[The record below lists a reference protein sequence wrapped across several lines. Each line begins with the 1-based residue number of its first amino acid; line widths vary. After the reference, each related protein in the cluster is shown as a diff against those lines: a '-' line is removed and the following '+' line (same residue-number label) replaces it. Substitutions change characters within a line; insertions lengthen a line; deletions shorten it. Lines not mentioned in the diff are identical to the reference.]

1 MRHPLNRRQFVSLSG
16 ISLIASRVSGNEADS
31 TTRFEGV
38 HSTMGTKFHTI
49 LYAHSEA
56 QAKEALDT
64 VATRLNSLNASL
76 SDYVTSSEVSR
87 LSASSGRSH
96 WKLLHPDLEA
106 VLSFGQRLSQQTD
119 GAFDMTVG
127 PLTRLWRHSRRHN
140 KLPTK
145 NRLRQALD
153 ATGHSNLIL
162 DSRNKRA
169 RLKRP
174 SMRLDLGGIAKG
186 YAVDEAL
193 ATLKQLGITIALV
206 NGGGDLRAAGHP
218 PSSDG
223 WRIAAQE
230 LDTREAAR
238 SRFVTDIAVA
248 TSGDLYQ
255 SLKIGNREF
264 SHLIDPRTGLGLE
277 FRRTVSVTAPSGMMA
292 DALASALSVL
302 PTGSSSTL
310 LSKFYPQASARILTQ
325 RATGIEEVQI
335 HSKV

>member
-1 MRHPLNRRQFVSLSG
+1 
-16 ISLIASRVSGNEADS
+16 
-31 TTRFEGV
+31 
-38 HSTMGTKFHTI
+38 MGTKFHTI

-64 VATRLNSLNASL
+64 VATRLNALNASL

-206 NGGGDLRAAGHP
+206 NGGGDLRAAGIHQVVMAGALLLKNLILAKRQDHALSQTLLSRP
-218 PSSDG
+218 
-223 WRIAAQE
+223 QE
-230 LDTREAAR
+230 TSISH
-238 SRFVTDIAVA
+238 SR
-248 TSGDLYQ
+248 
-255 SLKIGNREF
+255 
-264 SHLIDPRTGLGLE
+264 
-277 FRRTVSVTAPSGMMA
+277 SVTASLA
-292 DALASALSVL
+292 ISSIHALV
-302 PTGSSSTL
+302 
-310 LSKFYPQASARILTQ
+310 
-325 RATGIEEVQI
+325 
-335 HSKV
+335 